1 MRPSRKIP
9 RKKWSKEHNSA
20 EQKEKEQEARAEQE
34 HSGMDVNEE
43 AGQEALKNQSD
54 LDKDKKSMGEEGK
67 NDQSQWKTQDTKSFG
82 VKGKEDKEQEKQE
95 AGAGS
100 NGEEEK
106 RAWRRRWRR
115 PRGWI

>member
-9 RKKWSKEHNSA
+9 RKKWSRSKT
-20 EQKEKEQEARAEQE
+20 EQKKEQEARAEQE
-34 HSGMDVNEE
+34 HSGMDVDEE

-54 LDKDKKSMGEEGK
+54 LDQDKKSMGEEGK
-67 NDQSQWKTQDTKSFG
+67 KDQSQWKTQDTKSFG

-100 NGEEEK
+100 KGEEEK
-106 RAWRRRWRR
+106 RAWRRRWRW